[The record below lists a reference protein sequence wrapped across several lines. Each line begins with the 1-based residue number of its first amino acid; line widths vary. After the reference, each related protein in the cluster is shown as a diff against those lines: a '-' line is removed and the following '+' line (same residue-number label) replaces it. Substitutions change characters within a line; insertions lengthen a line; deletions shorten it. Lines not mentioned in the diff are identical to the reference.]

1 MSFSTI
7 NSNINKNAGESN
19 NNTTENSSTADLLG
33 MDLLQNAP
41 RMMNTMQPNNSSDI
55 LPMVNG
61 SNIVQQSATNN
72 NSSSNNTGTK
82 APANEFVRKLFRILE
97 NNEYPDIVTWT
108 ENGKSFVVLDT
119 GKFTTH
125 ILPNHFKHSN
135 FASFVR
141 QLNKYDFHKVKRSPE
156 ERQKCKY
163 GEQSWEFQH
172 PEFRVHYGKGLDNI
186 KRKIPAQ
193 RKVLLD
199 ESQKALL
206 HFNSEGANPNSSSGA
221 LLNES
226 TTELLLSNT
235 VSKDA
240 FGNLRR
246 RVDKLQKELDM
257 SKMESYA
264 TKVELQKLNSKY
276 NTVIES
282 LITFKTINE
291 NLLNNFNTL
300 CSTLANNGI
309 EVPIFGDNGNQN
321 PAGNG
326 NNPTPTTVIHNN
338 NGNNASPTTS
348 AVSLQMPNLPDE
360 NSLTPNAQGNAVTL
374 RKGFHVLLV
383 EDDAVSIQLCSKF
396 LRKYGCTVQVVTDG
410 LSAISTLE
418 KFRYDLVL
426 MDIVMPNLDGATA
439 TSIVRSF
446 DNETPIIAMTGNIM
460 NQDLITY
467 LQHGMNDILAK
478 PFTRDDLHS
487 ILIRYLKDR
496 IPLCEQQL
504 PPRNS
509 SPQTHSNTN
518 TTNSNPNTINEHSL
532 SLLPQDNPSTTTP
545 VTPGASI
552 SSAQHGQQEQ
562 QHQQLFHAQQQQHH
576 NAARPD
582 VPIPSLEHEINTVPH
597 SSMGSTP
604 QLPQPTIQENQLS

>member
-7 NSNINKNAGESN
+7 NSNINKNAGDSN
-19 NNTTENSSTADLLG
+19 NNTTENSSTTDLLG
-33 MDLLQNAP
+33 MDLLQHAP
-41 RMMNTMQPNNSSDI
+41 RLMSTMQPNNSSDM
-55 LPMVNG
+55 LPMANG
-61 SNIVQQSATNN
+61 TNLVQQSATNN
-72 NSSSNNTGTK
+72 NSSSANTGSK

-206 HFNSEGANPNSSSGA
+206 HFNGEGVNPNSSSGA

-309 EVPIFGDNGNQN
+309 EVPIFADNGNQN

-326 NNPTPTTVIHNN
+326 NNPTPTAVIHNSTA
-338 NGNNASPTTS
+338 NNASPTTS
-348 AVSLQMPNLPDE
+348 TVSLQMPNLPDE
-360 NSLTPNAQGNAVTL
+360 NSLTPNAQGNTVTL

-576 NAARPD
+576 NTARPD
-582 VPIPSLEHEINTVPH
+582 VSIPSLEHEINTVPH

>member
-1 MSFSTI
+1 M
-7 NSNINKNAGESN
+7 
-19 NNTTENSSTADLLG
+19 
-33 MDLLQNAP
+33 
-41 RMMNTMQPNNSSDI
+41 
-55 LPMVNG
+55 
-61 SNIVQQSATNN
+61 
-72 NSSSNNTGTK
+72 
-82 APANEFVRKLFRILE
+82 
-97 NNEYPDIVTWT
+97 TWT

-282 LITFKTINE
+282 
-291 NLLNNFNTL
+291 
-300 CSTLANNGI
+300 
-309 EVPIFGDNGNQN
+309 
-321 PAGNG
+321 
-326 NNPTPTTVIHNN
+326 
-338 NGNNASPTTS
+338 
-348 AVSLQMPNLPDE
+348 
-360 NSLTPNAQGNAVTL
+360 
-374 RKGFHVLLV
+374 
-383 EDDAVSIQLCSKF
+383 
-396 LRKYGCTVQVVTDG
+396 
-410 LSAISTLE
+410 
-418 KFRYDLVL
+418 
-426 MDIVMPNLDGATA
+426 
-439 TSIVRSF
+439 
-446 DNETPIIAMTGNIM
+446 
-460 NQDLITY
+460 
-467 LQHGMNDILAK
+467 
-478 PFTRDDLHS
+478 
-487 ILIRYLKDR
+487 
-496 IPLCEQQL
+496 
-504 PPRNS
+504 
-509 SPQTHSNTN
+509 
-518 TTNSNPNTINEHSL
+518 
-532 SLLPQDNPSTTTP
+532 
-545 VTPGASI
+545 
-552 SSAQHGQQEQ
+552 
-562 QHQQLFHAQQQQHH
+562 
-576 NAARPD
+576 
-582 VPIPSLEHEINTVPH
+582 
-597 SSMGSTP
+597 
-604 QLPQPTIQENQLS
+604 